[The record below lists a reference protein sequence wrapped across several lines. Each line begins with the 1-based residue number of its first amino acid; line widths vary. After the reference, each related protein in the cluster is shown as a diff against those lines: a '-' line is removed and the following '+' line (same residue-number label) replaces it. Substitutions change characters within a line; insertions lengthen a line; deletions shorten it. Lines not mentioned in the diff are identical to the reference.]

1 MPTLRAVVAAQA
13 VAPMREMRRLAIEK
27 MRDQGT
33 FDARRVRCVGTRPM
47 PGVPGVEFRTF
58 DVEAEPI
65 AV

>member
-1 MPTLRAVVAAQA
+1 
-13 VAPMREMRRLAIEK
+13 MREMRRLAIEK